1 LKELLADK
9 VITAVES
16 WMWLLN

>member
-9 VITAVES
+9 CFFIIT
-16 WMWLLN
+16 M